1 MTSKARVVKRIGK
14 IIEVKGWV
22 QLRGVEGAVYMTGA
36 QSDTTAAGQIT
47 WYPPQ
52 KD

>member
-1 MTSKARVVKRIGK
+1 VVKRIGK
-14 IIEVKGWV
+14 EIEVKGWV
-22 QLRGVEGAVYMTGA
+22 QYEGWKAPVYMTGA